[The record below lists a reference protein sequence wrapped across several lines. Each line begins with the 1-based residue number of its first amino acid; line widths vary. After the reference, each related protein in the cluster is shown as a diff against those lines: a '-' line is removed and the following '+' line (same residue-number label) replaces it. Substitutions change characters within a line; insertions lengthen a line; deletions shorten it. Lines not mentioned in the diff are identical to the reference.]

1 MSPSVGRVGPGF
13 GRPRE
18 GCASGERLAPA
29 APVRAAC
36 PAHLPGACRPHPAR
50 PAGEGEAPEL
60 WQVATF
66 PSSGSGDDSGA
77 PDAPSGLGGLPG
89 PSRSSSALSWPVSW
103 APGASLCG
111 SVIGPSDPHWIRSA
125 KSLEAEAPSQ
135 PGGGPWL
142 SRRPGQRH
150 LAPHWACDGPAVT
163 LGRQAPR
170 DPTGTPLT
178 APSAAFEAFTG
189 SAADTPGSRLPDALG
204 EPPAALPRGFAGR
217 EEPAPRA
224 WPPWFDLTQKCGRC
238 SGFHR
243 FACPLVTAPSAG
255 GEARGTEDTEVG
267 GRLSLPASGRGA
279 VAPPGHHRSVR
290 VTSVPVVGLR
300 GGASGGG
307 CVGREWRF
315 RMGRREVSAERLG
328 VEARARP

>member
-1 MSPSVGRVGPGF
+1 MGSGWRQRHLCV
-13 GRPRE
+13 RPAPHT
-18 GCASGERLAPA
+18 CPAPA
-29 APVRAAC
+29 ARAQPGLQVRERRLSCGRWPRFPLPVAGMTQE
-36 PAHLPGACRPHPAR
+36 PPMLPLALGA
-50 PAGEGEAPEL
+50 
-60 WQVATF
+60 F
-66 PSSGSGDDSGA
+66 
-77 PDAPSGLGGLPG
+77 

-142 SRRPGQRH
+142 SRRPGQCH
-150 LAPHWACDGPAVT
+150 LAPRWACDGPAVT

-170 DPTGTPLT
+170 NPTGTPLT
-178 APSAAFEAFTG
+178 APSAAFEAFAG
-189 SAADTPGSRLPDALG
+189 AAADTPGSRLPDTLG

-217 EEPAPRA
+217 EEPAPCA
-224 WPPWFDLTQKCGRC
+224 WPPWFDLTQKCGRS

-255 GEARGTEDTEVG
+255 GEPRGTEDTEVG
-267 GRLSLPASGRGA
+267 GGPSLPASGR
-279 VAPPGHHRSVR
+279 VR
-290 VTSVPVVGLR
+290 WPRPAITAACGSQSVPVVGLR

-307 CVGREWRF
+307 RSGREWRF
-315 RMGRREVSAERLG
+315 RTGRREVSEEHLG